1 MGKSPG
7 GPVSLQSLAPTLA
20 HACSRATLS
29 KGSKHIQLRGD
40 IFLKDNSPRGF
51 SGDLDDDNVNALLF
65 ISVIL
70 GTLSLLRNNRLPQGT
85 NRKAGPLFFGANHLA
100 ES

>member
-1 MGKSPG
+1 M
-7 GPVSLQSLAPTLA
+7 QSLALTLA
-20 HACSRATLS
+20 HACSRAALS
-29 KGSKHIQLRGD
+29 KGSKHIHLRGD
-40 IFLKDNSPRGF
+40 IFLKDNSLRGF

-70 GTLSLLRNNRLPQGT
+70 CTLSLQRNNRLPRGT